1 MDIQRKPLCIKMDNI
16 FLRYRLVMPFLKMYS
31 GKKKQ
36 KQRYSIVKKKRIP
49 PKYISIGRRKKE
61 AGVPPDNDLC
71 FVKFQ
76 SMILPR
82 LPSPLLLRCSSTTFN
97 LGSNCRTKLIS
108 YSNVRLGACEAPS
121 PTAHLAPSAAVSSSC
136 NSLDA
141 AAISTLAPKPA
152 LDQRAI

>member
-16 FLRYRLVMPFLKMYS
+16 FLRYRLVMPSLKTYS

-36 KQRYSIVKKKRIP
+36 TQRYSIVKKKRIP
-49 PKYISIGRRKKE
+49 PIQISIGRRKKE

>member
-1 MDIQRKPLCIKMDNI
+1 MDNI
-16 FLRYRLVMPFLKMYS
+16 FLRYRLVMPSLKTYS

-36 KQRYSIVKKKRIP
+36 KQRYSIVKKRIP
-49 PKYISIGRRKKE
+49 PIQISIGRRKKE

>member
-1 MDIQRKPLCIKMDNI
+1 MTEAHCQKTWKLMDIQRKLLCIKMDNI
-16 FLRYRLVMPFLKMYS
+16 FLRYRLVMPFLKMYT

-36 KQRYSIVKKKRIP
+36 KQRYSIVKKRIP
-49 PKYISIGRRKKE
+49 PKQISIGRRKKE

-108 YSNVRLGACEAPS
+108 YSNVRLGGEALRPTPTTHLTLSRSPIHPS
-121 PTAHLAPSAAVSSSC
+121 RVIH
-136 NSLDA
+136 
-141 AAISTLAPKPA
+141 
-152 LDQRAI
+152 